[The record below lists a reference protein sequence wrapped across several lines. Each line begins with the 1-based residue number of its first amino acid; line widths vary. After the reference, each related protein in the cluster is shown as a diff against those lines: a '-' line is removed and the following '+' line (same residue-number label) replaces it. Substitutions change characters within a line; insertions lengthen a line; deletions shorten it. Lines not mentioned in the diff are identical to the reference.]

1 MATAKEQ
8 QGSNFDV
15 VVVGAGI
22 NGLGIARDAAER
34 GLRTLLVEQQ
44 DFCSGVSAWSGRLV
58 HGGLRYLEHME
69 VGLVR
74 ESLRERERL
83 FKLAPHL
90 VKPVN
95 LIMPFYK
102 KNRRPPWMIWA
113 GMIAYDMLSLDKS
126 VSFHRILGRSKV
138 LRRFTGMS
146 RSGLSGAALFIDGQI
161 EYAERLCVELALAAS
176 DAGAQIRIHQSVVGF
191 EHEAGRVSGVRV
203 QKRDGSVESITAKA
217 VINAAGPWVDRV
229 NGNLTET
236 ATKRLI
242 GGTKGSHIIVD
253 PFPGAPSDVVY
264 YESQADGRLVL
275 VIPWMGRYLIGTTDT
290 KFDDEPDSAR
300 ADNNELEYLLSEV
313 NTLIPESKLGR
324 EHILYTYSGVRPLPY
339 APGVSEWKI
348 PRSHIVLDHNSE
360 GLPGLY
366 SIVSGKLTTYRQLAE
381 DAVDLVM
388 KQDFGRKGKCVN
400 KNVPFP
406 GAQEADLSIL
416 REELLA
422 LNILK
427 SDTVDRL
434 LSIYGSRA
442 RLVMQLT
449 VKDKALAER
458 FDPNSAAIAAELVV
472 ATQFEFAETL
482 TDVYSRRILLAFQ
495 PGHGLA
501 SARRASELLA
511 QVLGWNSAQ
520 IEENILEYQ
529 QWLDHLK
536 VPELATT

>member
-1 MATAKEQ
+1 MSTIEKQ
-8 QGSNFDV
+8 RSSDFDL

-34 GLRTLLVEQQ
+34 GLRTLIVEQQ
-44 DFCSGVSAWSGRLV
+44 DLCSGVSAWSGRLI

-69 VGLVR
+69 IGLVR

-102 KNRRPPWMIWA
+102 KNRRPAWMIWA

-138 LRRFTGMS
+138 LERFSGMS
-146 RSGLSGAALFIDGQI
+146 RNGLSGAALFIDGQI

-176 DAGAQIRIHQSVVGF
+176 DKGAQIRIHQSVVGF
-191 EHEAGRVSGVRV
+191 EHQAGRVTGVRIR
-203 QKRDGSVESITAKA
+203 KRDGSVEAITAKA

-229 NGNLTET
+229 NKGLTEST
-236 ATKRLI
+236 TKRLI

-253 PFPGAPSDVVY
+253 PFPGSPSDVVY

-290 KFDDEPDSAR
+290 KFDEEPDSAR
-300 ADNNELEYLLSEV
+300 ADNDEIEYLLSEV

-324 EHILYTYSGVRPLPY
+324 EHILYTYSGVRPLPH

-348 PRSHIVLDHNSE
+348 PRSHIVLDHKSE

-381 DAVDLVM
+381 DAVDIVM
-388 KQDFGRKGKCVN
+388 KQDFGRKTKCVN

-406 GAQEADLSIL
+406 GAQEADLGAL
-416 REELLA
+416 REELLTQSVVKPDS
-422 LNILK
+422 I
-427 SDTVDRL
+427 DRL
-434 LSIYGSRA
+434 IAIYGSRA
-442 RLVMQLT
+442 RLVVELA
-449 VKDKALAER
+449 VKDKTLAER
-458 FDPNSAAIAAELVV
+458 FDPYSAAIAAELLV
-472 ATQFEFAETL
+472 AVKFEFAETL
-482 TDVYSRRILLAFQ
+482 TDVFSRRILLAFE

-501 SARRASELLA
+501 SAARAGELLSKI
-511 QVLGWNSAQ
+511 LGWNSAQ
-520 IEENILEYQ
+520 IDDNILEYQ

-536 VPELATT
+536 VPQL

>member
-1 MATAKEQ
+1 
-8 QGSNFDV
+8 
-15 VVVGAGI
+15 
-22 NGLGIARDAAER
+22 
-34 GLRTLLVEQQ
+34 
-44 DFCSGVSAWSGRLV
+44 
-58 HGGLRYLEHME
+58 
-69 VGLVR
+69 
-74 ESLRERERL
+74 
-83 FKLAPHL
+83 
-90 VKPVN
+90 
-95 LIMPFYK
+95 
-102 KNRRPPWMIWA
+102 MIWA

-138 LRRFTGMS
+138 LGRFAGMS
-146 RSGLSGAALFIDGQI
+146 REGLSGAALFIDGQI
-161 EYAERLCVELALAAS
+161 EYAERLCVELAIAAS

-191 EHEAGRVSGVRV
+191 EHEAGRVSGVQV
-203 QKRDGSVESITAKA
+203 QKRDGTVESITAKA

-229 NGNLTET
+229 NSNLTET

-290 KFDDEPDSAR
+290 KFDEEPDSAR
-300 ADNNELEYLLSEV
+300 ADNDELEYLLSEV

-348 PRSHIVLDHNSE
+348 PRSHIVLDHKTE

-388 KQDFGRKGKCVN
+388 KQDFGRKSKCVN

-406 GAQEADLSIL
+406 GAQEADLSAL

-422 LNILK
+422 QDLIK
-427 SDTVDRL
+427 PDSIDRL
-434 LSIYGSRA
+434 LAIYGSRA
-442 RLVMQLT
+442 RLVVQLAM
-449 VKDKALAER
+449 KDQALAER

-472 ATQFEFAETL
+472 ATKFEFAETL
-482 TDVYSRRILLAFQ
+482 TDVYSRRILLAFE

-501 SARRASELLA
+501 SARRAAELLA
-511 QVLGWNSAQ
+511 QSLGWSSAQ
-520 IEENILEYQ
+520 IEENILEYR

-536 VPELATT
+536 VPELSLT